1 MQTLITSVPRAT
13 QADTSAMRR
22 TEHSARD
29 AWGLLSWLG
38 ATFTILGLSDIA
50 LGWYPAA
57 FGNPEW
63 EFGTISGSLNALTI
77 PMMGLYL
84 LVASA
89 VARND
94 RRTARILGFVL
105 WLMAAILV
113 GLGLVYLTVIP
124 IAIKAVAGNE
134 LVLLGMKKAI
144 VKGLSLLL
152 GYVTLLFVAA
162 RRAGRVRDKNGES

>member
-1 MQTLITSVPRAT
+1 MLNLITPVPRAT
-13 QADTSAMRR
+13 DAEAGATRR
-22 TEHSARD
+22 TDHHGHD
-29 AWGLLSWLG
+29 AWKILSWLG
-38 ATFTILGLSDIA
+38 ATFAILGLADIA

-57 FGNPEW
+57 FGNTEW

-89 VARND
+89 AARDD
-94 RRTARILGFVL
+94 RRSGRALSILL
-105 WLMAAILV
+105 WLLAAGLV
-113 GLGLVYLTVIP
+113 GLGLVYVTVIP

-144 VKGLSLLL
+144 VKGLTLLAGYGLLL
-152 GYVTLLFVAA
+152 VVGA
-162 RRAGRVRDKNGES
+162 RRAGRIGERNG

>member
-1 MQTLITSVPRAT
+1 MLNLITSVPRSS
-13 QADTSAMRR
+13 DTDPGAVRR
-22 TEHSARD
+22 VDPHAQD
-29 AWGLLSWLG
+29 AWKLLSWLG
-38 ATFTILGLSDIA
+38 AIFAVLGVADIA

-89 VARND
+89 VARDD
-94 RRTARILGFVL
+94 RRSRRVLGILM
-105 WLMAAILV
+105 WLMAVGVV
-113 GLGLVYLTVIP
+113 GLGLVYITVIP
-124 IAIKAVAGNE
+124 IAIKSVAANE

-144 VKGLSLLL
+144 AKGLVLLI
-152 GYVTLLFVAA
+152 GYVVLLIVGA
-162 RRAGRVRDKNGES
+162 RRAGRISVRNG